1 MHLER
6 GVQLGSKGAN
16 QFSIFGVSDEELE
29 GPSLPCM
36 SSVFLGPSNVIP
48 KFQLTT
54 LELSLAHILG
64 FDDYHSQR
72 ASASR
77 WLATGVLSEWTSPTV
92 RNDSIQF

>member
-6 GVQLGSKGAN
+6 GVQHGSKGAN
-16 QFSIFGVSDEELE
+16 QFSIFGMSDEELA

-36 SSVFLGPSNVIP
+36 SSVFLGPSNAIP

-54 LELSLAHILG
+54 LELSFADILG

-72 ASASR
+72 ASASLR
-77 WLATGVLSEWTSPTV
+77 LAAGVFSEWASPTV